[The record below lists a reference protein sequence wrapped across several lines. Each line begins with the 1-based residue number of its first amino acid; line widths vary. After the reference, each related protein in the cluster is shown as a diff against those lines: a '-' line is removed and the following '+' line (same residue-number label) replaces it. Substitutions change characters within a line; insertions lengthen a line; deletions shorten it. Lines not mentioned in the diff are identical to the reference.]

1 MSYVSWDDL
10 NEKVD
15 SKFRL
20 VIIAAKRSRQLNQGV
35 RPLAQRNAVKP
46 TYIALDELVAGR
58 LEYEVKPFEEVTQAE
73 AFAEAVKPMWFREID
88 PEGVVTEETEIE
100 IEEVPE
106 LEAVAP
112 VEAEAEEVKE
122 EVTEEAEGPEK
133 VEGELVGLDQVEKTD
148 EVEVEDET

>member
-10 NEKVD
+10 KDKVD

-20 VIIAAKRSRQLNQGV
+20 VIIAAKRTRQLNQGA
-35 RPLAQRNAVKP
+35 RPLVQRKTVKP
-46 TYIALDELVAGR
+46 TYIALDELAAGR

-73 AFAEAVKPMWFREID
+73 AFAEAVKPMWFREIA
-88 PEGVVTEETEIE
+88 PEGVVTEETE

-122 EVTEEAEGPEK
+122 EVKEEAEGPEQ

-148 EVEVEDET
+148 DVEDET

>member
-10 NEKVD
+10 KDKVD

-20 VIIAAKRSRQLNQGV
+20 VIIAAKRTRQVNQGA
-35 RPLAQRNAVKP
+35 RPLVQRKTVKP
-46 TYIALDELVAGR
+46 TYIALDELAAGR
-58 LEYEVKPFEEVTQAE
+58 LEYEVKPFEEVTQAD
-73 AFAEAVKPMWFREID
+73 AFAEAVKPMWFREIA
-88 PEGVVTEETEIE
+88 PGGVVTEEPE

-112 VEAEAEEVKE
+112 GEADAEEVKE
-122 EVTEEAEGPEK
+122 EVKEEAEGPEQ

-148 EVEVEDET
+148 DVEDET

>member
-10 NEKVD
+10 KDKVD

-20 VIIAAKRSRQLNQGV
+20 VIIAAKRTRQLNQGA
-35 RPLAQRNAVKP
+35 RPLVQRKTVKP
-46 TYIALDELVAGR
+46 TYIALDELAAGR

-73 AFAEAVKPMWFREID
+73 AFAEAVKPMWFREIA
-88 PEGVVTEETEIE
+88 PGGVVTEEPE

-112 VEAEAEEVKE
+112 GEADAEEVKE
-122 EVTEEAEGPEK
+122 EVKEEAEGPEQ

-148 EVEVEDET
+148 DVEDET

>member
-35 RPLAQRNAVKP
+35 RPLAQRDTVKP

-73 AFAEAVKPMWFREID
+73 AVAEAVKPMWFREID
-88 PEGVVTEETEIE
+88 PEGVVTEETE

-148 EVEVEDET
+148 EVEDET

>member
-1 MSYVSWDDL
+1 MSHVSWEDL

-35 RPLAQRNAVKP
+35 RPLLQRKAVKP
-46 TYIALDELVAGR
+46 TYIALDEVAAGM
-58 LEYEVKPFEEVTQAE
+58 LEYEVKPLEEVTQAE
-73 AFAEAVKPMWFREID
+73 AFAEAVKPMWFREIA
-88 PEGVVTEETEIE
+88 PEGVVAEETEIE

-112 VEAEAEEVKE
+112 VEAEAEEVAE
-122 EVTEEAEGPEK
+122 EAEAPEEAEG
-133 VEGELVGLDQVEKTD
+133 ELVSLDQVEKTD
-148 EVEVEDET
+148 DVEDET

>member
-10 NEKVD
+10 DEKVD

-35 RPLAQRNAVKP
+35 RPLAQRDTVKP

-88 PEGVVTEETEIE
+88 PGGVVTEETE

-112 VEAEAEEVKE
+112 VEADAEEVKE
-122 EVTEEAEGPEK
+122 DVKEEAEGPER

-148 EVEVEDET
+148 DVEDET

>member
-35 RPLAQRNAVKP
+35 RPLAQGKSVKP

-100 IEEVPE
+100 EVPE

-133 VEGELVGLDQVEKTD
+133 VEGELVSLDQVEKTD

>member
-1 MSYVSWDDL
+1 MSHVSWEDL

-35 RPLAQRNAVKP
+35 RPLVQRKAVKP
-46 TYIALDELVAGR
+46 TYIALDEVAAGM
-58 LEYEVKPFEEVTQAE
+58 LEYEVKPLEEVTQAE
-73 AFAEAVKPMWFREID
+73 AFAEAVKPMWFREIP
-88 PEGVVTEETEIE
+88 PEGVEIEETEIE

-112 VEAEAEEVKE
+112 VEAEAEEVTG
-122 EVTEEAEGPEK
+122 EVEVQEEAEG
-133 VEGELVGLDQVEKTD
+133 ELVSLDQVEKTD
-148 EVEVEDET
+148 DVEDET

>member
-1 MSYVSWDDL
+1 MSHVSWEDL

-35 RPLAQRNAVKP
+35 RPLVQRNTVKP
-46 TYIALDELVAGR
+46 TYIALDEMVAGR
-58 LEYEVKPFEEVTQAE
+58 LEYEVKP
-73 AFAEAVKPMWFREID
+73 MWFREIP
-88 PEGVVTEETEIE
+88 PEGVEIEETEIE

-112 VEAEAEEVKE
+112 VEAEAGEVKE
-122 EVTEEAEGPEK
+122 EVTEQAEVPEE

>member
-1 MSYVSWDDL
+1 
-10 NEKVD
+10 
-15 SKFRL
+15 
-20 VIIAAKRSRQLNQGV
+20 
-35 RPLAQRNAVKP
+35 VKP
-46 TYIALDELVAGR
+46 TYIALDELAAGR

-88 PEGVVTEETEIE
+88 PGGVVTEETE

-112 VEAEAEEVKE
+112 VEAEAEKVK
-122 EVTEEAEGPEK
+122 EEAEGPEQ

-148 EVEVEDET
+148 DVEDET

>member
-1 MSYVSWDDL
+1 MSHVSWEDL

-35 RPLAQRNAVKP
+35 RPLVQRKAVKP
-46 TYIALDELVAGR
+46 TYIALDEVAAGM
-58 LEYEVKPFEEVTQAE
+58 LEYEVKPLEEVTQAE
-73 AFAEAVKPMWFREID
+73 AFAEAVKPMWFREIA
-88 PEGVVTEETEIE
+88 PEGVVAEETEIE

-112 VEAEAEEVKE
+112 VEAEAEEV
-122 EVTEEAEGPEK
+122 TEEAEVPEE

-148 EVEVEDET
+148 DVEDET

>member
-10 NEKVD
+10 KDKVD

-20 VIIAAKRSRQLNQGV
+20 VIIAAKRTRQLNQGA
-35 RPLAQRNAVKP
+35 RPLVHRKAVKP
-46 TYIALDELVAGR
+46 TYIALDELAAGR
-58 LEYEVKPFEEVTQAE
+58 LKYEVKTLEEVTQAE

-100 IEEVPE
+100 EVPE

-122 EVTEEAEGPEK
+122 EVKEEAEVPEK

-148 EVEVEDET
+148 EVEDET

>member
-100 IEEVPE
+100 EVPE

-133 VEGELVGLDQVEKTD
+133 VEGELVSLDQVEKTD
-148 EVEVEDET
+148 EVEDET

>member
-35 RPLAQRNAVKP
+35 RPLAQRDTVKP

-88 PEGVVTEETEIE
+88 PGGVVTEETE

-112 VEAEAEEVKE
+112 VEADAEEVKE
-122 EVTEEAEGPEK
+122 DVKEEAEGPER

-148 EVEVEDET
+148 DVEDET

>member
-10 NEKVD
+10 NEEVD

-35 RPLAQRNAVKP
+35 RPLAQRDTVKP

-73 AFAEAVKPMWFREID
+73 AVAEAVKPMWFREID

-100 IEEVPE
+100 EVPE

-122 EVTEEAEGPEK
+122 EIKEEAEGPEK
-133 VEGELVGLDQVEKTD
+133 VEGELVGGQI
-148 EVEVEDET
+148 

>member
-10 NEKVD
+10 KDKVD

-20 VIIAAKRSRQLNQGV
+20 VIIAAKRTRQLNQGA
-35 RPLAQRNAVKP
+35 RPLVQRKTVKP
-46 TYIALDELVAGR
+46 TYIALDELAAGR

-73 AFAEAVKPMWFREID
+73 AFAEAVKPMWFREIA
-88 PEGVVTEETEIE
+88 PGGVVTEETEIE
-100 IEEVPE
+100 EGPE

-112 VEAEAEEVKE
+112 VEADAEEVKE
-122 EVTEEAEGPEK
+122 EVKEEAEGPEQ

-148 EVEVEDET
+148 DVEDET

>member
-10 NEKVD
+10 KDKVD

-20 VIIAAKRSRQLNQGV
+20 VIIAAKRTRQLNQGA
-35 RPLAQRNAVKP
+35 RPLVQRKTVKP
-46 TYIALDELVAGR
+46 TYIALDELAAGR

-73 AFAEAVKPMWFREID
+73 AFAEAVKPMWFREIA
-88 PEGVVTEETEIE
+88 PGGVVTEEAE

-112 VEAEAEEVKE
+112 GEAEAEEVKE
-122 EVTEEAEGPEK
+122 EVKEEAAGPEQ

-148 EVEVEDET
+148 DVEDET

>member
-1 MSYVSWDDL
+1 MSHISWEDL

-35 RPLAQRNAVKP
+35 RPLVQRKAVKP
-46 TYIALDELVAGR
+46 TYIALDEVAAGM
-58 LEYEVKPFEEVTQAE
+58 LEYEVKPLEEVTQAE
-73 AFAEAVKPMWFREID
+73 AFAEAVKPMWFREIA
-88 PEGVVTEETEIE
+88 PEGVVAEETEIE

-112 VEAEAEEVKE
+112 VEAEAEEVTG
-122 EVTEEAEGPEK
+122 EVEVQEEAEG
-133 VEGELVGLDQVEKTD
+133 ELVSLDQVEKTD
-148 EVEVEDET
+148 DVEDET

>member
-1 MSYVSWDDL
+1 MSHVSWDDL

-15 SKFRL
+15 SKYRL
-20 VIIAAKRSRQLNQGV
+20 VIIAAKRARQLNQGA
-35 RPLAQRNAVKP
+35 RPLVRRKTMKP
-46 TYIALDELVAGR
+46 TYIALDELAAGR
-58 LEYEVKPFEEVTQAE
+58 LKYEVKPLEEVTQAE

-88 PEGVVTEETEIE
+88 PEGVVTEEPE

-122 EVTEEAEGPEK
+122 EVKEEAEGPEQ
-133 VEGELVGLDQVEKTD
+133 VEGELVGLDQVEKAD
-148 EVEVEDET
+148 EVEDES

>member
-73 AFAEAVKPMWFREID
+73 ALAEAVKPMWFREID
-88 PEGVVTEETEIE
+88 PEGVVTEETE

-133 VEGELVGLDQVEKTD
+133 VEGELVSLDQVEKTD
-148 EVEVEDET
+148 EVEDET

>member
-20 VIIAAKRSRQLNQGV
+20 VIIAAKRTRQLNQGV
-35 RPLAQRNAVKP
+35 RPLVHTKAVKP
-46 TYIALDELVAGR
+46 TYIALDEMAAGR
-58 LEYEVKPFEEVTQAE
+58 LEYEVKPLEEVIQAE
-73 AFAEAVKPMWFREID
+73 AFAETVKSMWFREIA
-88 PEGVVTEETEIE
+88 PEGVVAEETEIE

-112 VEAEAEEVKE
+112 VEAEAEEV
-122 EVTEEAEGPEK
+122 TEEAEGPEK
-133 VEGELVGLDQVEKTD
+133 VEGEVVSLDQVEKTD
-148 EVEVEDET
+148 EVEDET

>member
-15 SKFRL
+15 SKYRL
-20 VIIAAKRSRQLNQGV
+20 VIIAAKRTRQLNQGV
-35 RPLAQRNAVKP
+35 RPLVQRKAVKP
-46 TYIALDELVAGR
+46 TYIALDELAAGR

-73 AFAEAVKPMWFREID
+73 AFAEAVKPIWFREID
-88 PEGVVTEETEIE
+88 PEGVVTEEME

-112 VEAEAEEVKE
+112 VEAEAEAI
-122 EVTEEAEGPEK
+122 TEEAEGPEK

-148 EVEVEDET
+148 EVEVENET

>member
-1 MSYVSWDDL
+1 MSHVSWEDL

-35 RPLAQRNAVKP
+35 RPLLQRKAVKP
-46 TYIALDELVAGR
+46 TYIALDEVAAGM
-58 LEYEVKPFEEVTQAE
+58 LEYEVKSLEEVTQAE
-73 AFAEAVKPMWFREID
+73 AFAEAVKPMWFREIA
-88 PEGVVTEETEIE
+88 PEGVVAEETEIE

-112 VEAEAEEVKE
+112 VEAEAEEVTGE
-122 EVTEEAEGPEK
+122 AEAPEEAEG
-133 VEGELVGLDQVEKTD
+133 ELVSLDQVEKTD
-148 EVEVEDET
+148 DVEDET